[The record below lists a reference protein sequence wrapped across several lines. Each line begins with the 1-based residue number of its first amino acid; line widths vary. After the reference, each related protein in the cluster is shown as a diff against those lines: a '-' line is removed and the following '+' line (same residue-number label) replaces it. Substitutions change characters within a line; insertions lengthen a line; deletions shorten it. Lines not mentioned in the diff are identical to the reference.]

1 MPKYT
6 YFCKEC
12 EEIFEIKHSLQ
23 ETCIICTI
31 CEYEGSLERRPS
43 AIFIGKKDGEFQE
56 KNKAGELVKARIEEG
71 RIELKQEQ
79 ENLKTREYKK

>member
-6 YFCKEC
+6 YFCEWC
-12 EEIFEIKHSLQ
+12 EFSFEISHSLQ
-23 ETCIICTI
+23 ETLTI
-31 CEYEGSLERRPS
+31 CENCGWDSSLVRKPS
-43 AIFIGKKDGEFQE
+43 TVFIRKKDGEFQE